1 MTSNYHPVLLRWQ
14 ISNMIFCIP
23 VNGKTVKFD
32 KLTNK
37 PEKIRKSVVV
47 SCSLKNKS
55 WCMQWRDGKYRKEKD
70 GCERWEIRRKGKN
83 KCAIPGEPQEVHGM
97 YEIPHWLIVPHLHLL
112 QKIFPYILSFLAPF
126 TDNVSSS
133 STSWLPILVLPCDH
147 YSTLIQITFF
157 QIYFQTYLYLTL
169 CTIFTFL
176 PTIEGFQFSSVD

>member
-1 MTSNYHPVLLRWQ
+1 MSQTWWDIMGQIRSLKKCHPRHPRELRLVVWSLKLEIQIRSNCIKIRQTMTLFISNSDTLWSRNHLMSNYHPVLLRWQ

-23 VNGKTVKFD
+23 VNGKTVKSD

-55 WCMQWRDGKYRKEKD
+55 WYMQWRDGKYRKEKD

-112 QKIFPYILSFLAPF
+112 Q
-126 TDNVSSS
+126 
-133 STSWLPILVLPCDH
+133 
-147 YSTLIQITFF
+147 
-157 QIYFQTYLYLTL
+157 
-169 CTIFTFL
+169 
-176 PTIEGFQFSSVD
+176 